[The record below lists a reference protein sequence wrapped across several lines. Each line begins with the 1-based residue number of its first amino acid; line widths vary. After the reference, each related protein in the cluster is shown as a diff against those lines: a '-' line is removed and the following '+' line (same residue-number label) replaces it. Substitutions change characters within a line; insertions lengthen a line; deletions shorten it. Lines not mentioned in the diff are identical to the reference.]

1 MRLRIKELREAK
13 GMSQSDLARLLGVS
27 RCTISQWESGCRRPM
42 LSRLPAL
49 ASALGV
55 EPGDLFETDDG
66 SLMAPGA

>member
-1 MRLRIKELREAK
+1 MRLRITELREAK
-13 GMSQSDLARLLGVS
+13 GMTQTDLARLLGVNRS
-27 RCTISQWESGCRRPM
+27 SIALWESGRRRPM